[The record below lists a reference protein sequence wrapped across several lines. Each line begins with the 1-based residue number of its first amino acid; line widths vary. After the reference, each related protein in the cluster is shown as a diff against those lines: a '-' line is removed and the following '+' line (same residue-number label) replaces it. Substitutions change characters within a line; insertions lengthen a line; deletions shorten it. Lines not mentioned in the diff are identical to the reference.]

1 MTKRLVCVRIALCMA
16 VAVNVAPAR
25 AQLEGTLFTK
35 PEERVYLDYLREEF
49 LRNSATRDFNIEDVE
64 VPEIPDTQ
72 PEATGPVEYSFGG
85 AMTGREGIRIWLN
98 GRLLARSELP
108 TGFSIIES
116 GASISLRIVQD
127 GKTFVLR
134 PGQTVDLTSGTVV
147 ENFER
152 SNAGPS
158 AAAPANT
165 STQPALSDAVVGTT
179 SAATTAAAPA
189 EAASPTDDAGT
200 ALFNEDDDIEGAVAE
215 MSDEEAEVLAAALAR
230 RRAAPATQA
239 IPQTVESD
247 AP

>member
-1 MTKRLVCVRIALCMA
+1 MTKLLACIRIATCITMVPIA
-16 VAVNVAPAR
+16 VPAR
-25 AQLEGTLFTK
+25 AQLEGTLFTE

-49 LRNSATRDFNIEDVE
+49 LRNSATRDFNIEDAE

-72 PEATGPVEYSFGG
+72 PETTRPVEYSFSG
-85 AMTGREGIRIWLN
+85 AMTGREGTRIWLN

-108 TGFSIIES
+108 EGFSIIES

-134 PGQTVDLTSGTVV
+134 PGQTVDLTSGTIV

-165 STQPALSDAVVGTT
+165 STRPALTDTVVDTT
-179 SAATTAAAPA
+179 SAATTAAVPV
-189 EAASPTDDAGT
+189 EEASPADDAGT
-200 ALFNEDDDIEGAVAE
+200 VLFNEDDDIDGAVAE
-215 MSDEEAEVLAAALAR
+215 MSDAEAAALAAALAR
-230 RRAAPATQA
+230 RSAASATQA
-239 IPQTVESD
+239 APQAVESD